1 VAFPVCVDAD
11 FVEMRGA
18 AARGI
23 GSMGVGLLAR
33 AGRAFCGAREDERS
47 IALRFVDCGTRAAPC
62 FGSFEL
68 EAAAADFVEFEA
80 AAADFVKSAD
90 GPLVRF
96 GVDLGLS
103 RALAI
108 RRSLSPRLDT
118 IASEESRGD
127 A

>member
-1 VAFPVCVDAD
+1 
-11 FVEMRGA
+11 
-18 AARGI
+18 
-23 GSMGVGLLAR
+23 MGVGLLAR

-62 FGSFEL
+62 FGL
-68 EAAAADFVEFEA
+68 FEA
-80 AAADFVKSAD
+80 APADLVASKD
-90 GPLVRF
+90 GPFVRF